1 MKSTKNL
8 QKIYFKIFNQIKDL
22 DINEVYTLL
31 ESLKEGFEAYDFL
44 TFNIDQ
50 DDIENIEEDLEDKND

>member
-1 MKSTKNL
+1 MKSTNNL
-8 QKIYFKIFNQIKDL
+8 QKIYFKIFKQIKDL

-44 TFNIDQ
+44 SYNTDH
-50 DDIENIEEDLEDKND
+50 DEIENIEEDLEAKND